1 MTFANPWLWLAVLG
15 ALLLYIGYLLGSRRP
30 REPRV
35 ATPQVQTALREM
47 PDGSPSSETRGLS
60 ESDQA
65 MVRDLII
72 AKRHILAIKE
82 VRDRTGCNLK
92 TAKGIVD
99 DMERRL
105 GLRN

>member
-1 MTFANPWLWLAVLG
+1 MDLVEWIGL
-15 ALLLYIGYLLGSRRP
+15 ALLGGLLVYIGYLYGSRQP
-30 REPRV
+30 REPGNAIPPARRRLPRPV
-35 ATPQVQTALREM
+35 EDA
-47 PDGSPSSETRGLS
+47 SETRQLT
-60 ESDQA
+60 ESDA
-65 MVRDLII
+65 AVVRDLIV

-92 TAKGIVD
+92 MAKGIVD